1 VVVVRVSAVVVL
13 EDSED
18 DPKPGSKEV
27 IPSKEASDVAAAGV
41 GNVTVAVIA
50 SKDCLASV
58 ESVASTLKV
67 VRVVRAEDVTTD
79 ARIEMQYVQ

>member
-13 EDSED
+13 GDSVD
-18 DPKPGSKEV
+18 DPKPGSNEV

-41 GNVTVAVIA
+41 ENVTVGVIA
-50 SKDCLASV
+50 SKESLASA
-58 ESVASTLKV
+58 EFVANTLTV

-79 ARIEMQYVQ
+79 ARIEM